1 MYEVIKIFLILS
13 LFKTNLIATEN
24 STNSCENLSVD
35 YEENEFLTQRE
46 QLDLMDTAL
55 LKSIE
60 NFDECIANKNKKT
73 KSNSIKAV
81 DNNNARESNNT
92 RESNN
97 ARESNEVRGTSIN
110 NSQYKDDDFEQS
122 FSADIEESYK
132 PESLNQESVS
142 NDNLIMSNEVS
153 EVSGSNGKIP
163 DDIPLDDNDDVLA
176 RQIKNAALNE
186 ADPEK
191 QKKLWDEYRKYKN
204 LKIN

>member
-1 MYEVIKIFLILS
+1 MYEVIKIFFVLS

-46 QLDLMDTAL
+46 QLDLMDSAL

-73 KSNSIKAV
+73 KNNSIKAV
-81 DNNNARESNNT
+81 DNNNARESN
-92 RESNN
+92 EL
-97 ARESNEVRGTSIN
+97 RGASIN

-132 PESLNQESVS
+132 PESVNQESAS
-142 NDNLIMSNEVS
+142 NDNSIMSNELS

-186 ADPEK
+186 TDPEK

>member
-1 MYEVIKIFLILS
+1 MCHVIKIFLILS

-60 NFDECIANKNKKT
+60 NFDECIANKNEKI

-81 DNNNARESNNT
+81 DN
-92 RESNN
+92 NN

-110 NSQYKDDDFEQS
+110 NSQYKNDGFEQS
-122 FSADIEESYK
+122 FSADIEESFK
-132 PESLNQESVS
+132 PESVNQESAS

>member
-1 MYEVIKIFLILS
+1 MYEVIKIFFVLS

-46 QLDLMDTAL
+46 QLDLMDSAL

-73 KSNSIKAV
+73 KNNSIKAV
-81 DNNNARESNNT
+81 DNNNARESN
-92 RESNN
+92 EL
-97 ARESNEVRGTSIN
+97 RGASIN

-132 PESLNQESVS
+132 PESVNQESAS
-142 NDNLIMSNEVS
+142 NDNSIMSNELS

-186 ADPEK
+186 TDPEK
-191 QKKLWDEYRKYKN
+191 QKKLWDEYRRYKN

>member
-1 MYEVIKIFLILS
+1 MCHVIKIFLILS

-46 QLDLMDTAL
+46 QLELMDNAL

-81 DNNNARESNNT
+81 DNNNARESK
-92 RESNN
+92 N

-110 NSQYKDDDFEQS
+110 NSQYKDDGFEQS
-122 FSADIEESYK
+122 FSADIEESMK
-132 PESLNQESVS
+132 SESVNQESVS

>member
-55 LKSIE
+55 LMSIE
-60 NFDECIANKNKKT
+60 NFDECIADKSKKIKN
-73 KSNSIKAV
+73 NSIKAV
-81 DNNNARESNNT
+81 DDNNARD
-92 RESNN
+92 
-97 ARESNEVRGTSIN
+97 SNEVRGTSIN
-110 NSQYKDDDFEQS
+110 NAQYKNDGFEQS
-122 FSADIEESYK
+122 FSADIEESFK
-132 PESLNQESVS
+132 PESENQESAS
-142 NDNLIMSNEVS
+142 NNNLIMSNEVS

>member
-1 MYEVIKIFLILS
+1 MYGVIKIFFVLS

-46 QLDLMDTAL
+46 QLDLMDSAL

-73 KSNSIKAV
+73 KNNSIKAV
-81 DNNNARESNNT
+81 DNNNARESN
-92 RESNN
+92 EL
-97 ARESNEVRGTSIN
+97 RGASIN

-132 PESLNQESVS
+132 PESVNQESAS
-142 NDNLIMSNEVS
+142 NDNSIMSNELS

-186 ADPEK
+186 TDPEK

>member
-1 MYEVIKIFLILS
+1 MYEVIKIFFVLS
-13 LFKTNLIATEN
+13 LFKTNLTATEN
-24 STNSCENLSVD
+24 STNFCENLSVD

-46 QLDLMDTAL
+46 QLDLMDSAL

-73 KSNSIKAV
+73 KNNSIKAV
-81 DNNNARESNNT
+81 DNNNARESN
-92 RESNN
+92 EL
-97 ARESNEVRGTSIN
+97 RGASIN

-132 PESLNQESVS
+132 PESVNQESAS
-142 NDNLIMSNEVS
+142 NDNSIMSNELS

-186 ADPEK
+186 TDPEK

>member
-1 MYEVIKIFLILS
+1 MCHLIKIFLILS
-13 LFKTNLIATEN
+13 LFKTNLTATEN

-81 DNNNARESNNT
+81 DNNNARESKK
-92 RESNN
+92 
-97 ARESNEVRGTSIN
+97 ARESNEIRGTSIN
-110 NSQYKDDDFEQS
+110 TSQYKNDGFEQS
-122 FSADIEESYK
+122 FSADIEESFK
-132 PESLNQESVS
+132 PESVNQESAS

-186 ADPEK
+186 TDPEK

>member
-1 MYEVIKIFLILS
+1 MCHVIKIFLILS

-46 QLDLMDTAL
+46 QLDLMDSAL

-81 DNNNARESNNT
+81 DNNNVRESK
-92 RESNN
+92 N

-110 NSQYKDDDFEQS
+110 NSQYKNDGFEQS
-122 FSADIEESYK
+122 FSADIEESFK
-132 PESLNQESVS
+132 PESVNQESAS

>member
-1 MYEVIKIFLILS
+1 MCHIIKIFLILS

-24 STNSCENLSVD
+24 SKNSCENLSVD

-46 QLDLMDTAL
+46 QLDLMDSAL

-60 NFDECIANKNKKT
+60 NFDECIANTNKKT

-81 DNNNARESNNT
+81 DNNNVRESK
-92 RESNN
+92 N

-110 NSQYKDDDFEQS
+110 NAQYKNDGFEQS
-122 FSADIEESYK
+122 FSADIEESMK
-132 PESLNQESVS
+132 SESVNQESVS

>member
-1 MYEVIKIFLILS
+1 MHDVTKIFLILS

-46 QLDLMDTAL
+46 QLDLMDSAL

-73 KSNSIKAV
+73 KNNSIKAV
-81 DNNNARESNNT
+81 DNNNARESN
-92 RESNN
+92 EL
-97 ARESNEVRGTSIN
+97 RGASIN

-132 PESLNQESVS
+132 PESVNQESAS
-142 NDNLIMSNEVS
+142 NDNSIISNELS

-186 ADPEK
+186 TDPEK

>member
-1 MYEVIKIFLILS
+1 MCHVIKIFLILS

-24 STNSCENLSVD
+24 STNSCENLSVE

-60 NFDECIANKNKKT
+60 NFDECISNKSKKNNGNL
-73 KSNSIKAV
+73 SEVID
-81 DNNNARESNNT
+81 DNDAK
-92 RESNN
+92 
-97 ARESNEVRGTSIN
+97 ESNELRG
-110 NSQYKDDDFEQS
+110 
-122 FSADIEESYK
+122 A
-132 PESLNQESVS
+132 S
-142 NDNLIMSNEVS
+142 NDNYQDNSDDLEQNLSDVEEIKKSVS
-153 EVSGSNGKIP
+153 ISQESKNNDSLLMQNKTSEISGNNGKIP

-176 RQIKNAALNE
+176 KQIKNAALNE

-191 QKKLWDEYRKYKN
+191 QKKLWDEYRRYKN

>member
-1 MYEVIKIFLILS
+1 MCYVIKIFLILS

-81 DNNNARESNNT
+81 DNNNARESKK
-92 RESNN
+92 
-97 ARESNEVRGTSIN
+97 ARESNEIRGTSIN
-110 NSQYKDDDFEQS
+110 TSQYKNDGFEQS
-122 FSADIEESYK
+122 FSADIEESFK
-132 PESLNQESVS
+132 PESVNQESAS

>member
-1 MYEVIKIFLILS
+1 MYEVIKIFFVLS

-73 KSNSIKAV
+73 KNNSIKAV
-81 DNNNARESNNT
+81 DNNNARESN
-92 RESNN
+92 EL
-97 ARESNEVRGTSIN
+97 RGASIN

-132 PESLNQESVS
+132 PESVNQESAS
-142 NDNLIMSNEVS
+142 NDNSIMSNELS

-186 ADPEK
+186 TDPEK

>member
-1 MYEVIKIFLILS
+1 MYEVIKIFFVLS

-46 QLDLMDTAL
+46 QLDLMDSAL

-73 KSNSIKAV
+73 KNNSIKAV
-81 DNNNARESNNT
+81 DNNNAW
-92 RESNN
+92 
-97 ARESNEVRGTSIN
+97 ESNELRGASIN

-122 FSADIEESYK
+122 FSADIEEPYK
-132 PESLNQESVS
+132 PESVNQESAS
-142 NDNLIMSNEVS
+142 NDNSIMSNELS

-186 ADPEK
+186 TDPEK

-204 LKIN
+204 LKINWYFFFF

>member
-1 MYEVIKIFLILS
+1 MFHVIKIFLILS
-13 LFKTNLIATEN
+13 LFMTNLIATEN
-24 STNSCENLSVD
+24 SKNSCENLSVD

-46 QLDLMDTAL
+46 QLDLMDSAL

-60 NFDECIANKNKKT
+60 NFDECIANTNKKT

-81 DNNNARESNNT
+81 DNNNVRESK
-92 RESNN
+92 N

-110 NSQYKDDDFEQS
+110 NSQYKDDGFEQS
-122 FSADIEESYK
+122 FSADIEESMK
-132 PESLNQESVS
+132 SESVNQESVS

-191 QKKLWDEYRKYKN
+191 QKKLWNEYRKYKN

>member
-1 MYEVIKIFLILS
+1 MCHIIKIFLILS
-13 LFKTNLIATEN
+13 LFMTNLIATEN
-24 STNSCENLSVD
+24 SKNSCENLSVD

-81 DNNNARESNNT
+81 DNNNARESKK
-92 RESNN
+92 
-97 ARESNEVRGTSIN
+97 ARESNEIRGTSIN
-110 NSQYKDDDFEQS
+110 TSQYKNDGFEQS
-122 FSADIEESYK
+122 FSADIEESFK
-132 PESLNQESVS
+132 LESVNQESAS
-142 NDNLIMSNEVS
+142 NDNSIMSNEVS
-153 EVSGSNGKIP
+153 KVSGSNGKIP

>member
-1 MYEVIKIFLILS
+1 MCHVIKIFLILS

-46 QLDLMDTAL
+46 QLDLMDIAL

-81 DNNNARESNNT
+81 DNNNARESK
-92 RESNN
+92 N
-97 ARESNEVRGTSIN
+97 ARESNEIRGTSIN
-110 NSQYKDDDFEQS
+110 TSQYKNDGFEQS
-122 FSADIEESYK
+122 FSADIEESFK
-132 PESLNQESVS
+132 PESVNQESAS

>member
-1 MYEVIKIFLILS
+1 MCHVIKIFLILS

-81 DNNNARESNNT
+81 DNNNARESN
-92 RESNN
+92 
-97 ARESNEVRGTSIN
+97 EVRGTSIN
-110 NSQYKDDDFEQS
+110 NSQYKNDGFEQS
-122 FSADIEESYK
+122 FSADIEESFK
-132 PESLNQESVS
+132 PESVNQESAS